1 MRTFIIRRFLAG
13 VLSILAAT
21 AIVFGLSRA
30 AGDPLLLYA
39 KPGGYGVTPEQE
51 QALKEKL
58 RLDRPLVIQYLLW
71 LTDIARG
78 DFGKTLLAEQQ
89 VTRVV
94 GEKMG
99 ATVQLA
105 IVSWILAT
113 IMGVPLGI
121 LSATMRGTV
130 WDYLGRAYALV
141 GQSLPTFWLGL
152 MLILIFNKN
161 LDWLPFGTRG
171 AGGVNFFEWENL
183 RYFVLPS
190 FAVAWGAAAVYLR
203 LTRSAMLEVLDSEFV
218 KLARS
223 KGVGQTKIVW
233 KHAFRNALIPAVDR
247 LITDDGGTNHRQRR
261 CGIGIRLARSR
272 TVGGTSSAG
281 QRLPDL
287 DCDRSLL
294 RGGVRVRQLPNRRA
308 LRIDRSENPLLIR
321 VSAI

>member
-1 MRTFIIRRFLAG
+1 MRKFLVRRFFAG
-13 VLSILAAT
+13 ILSILAAT

-58 RLDRPLVIQYLLW
+58 RLDRPLVVQYLLW
-71 LTDIARG
+71 LTDLLQG

-105 IVSWILAT
+105 ITSWLLAT
-113 IMGVPLGI
+113 IIGVPLGV
-121 LSATMRGTV
+121 LSAVLRASA
-130 WDYLGRAYALV
+130 WDYLGRGFALI

-152 MLILIFNKN
+152 MLILIFNKQ

-171 AGGVNFFEWENL
+171 PTDVFFFSWDSI

-190 FAVAWGAAAVYLR
+190 FAVAWGAAAIYLR

-223 KGVGQTKIVW
+223 KGVGGTKIIW
-233 KHAFRNALIPAVDR
+233 KHAFRNALIPPLTVSSLMMAG
-247 LITDDGGTNHRQRR
+247 LITGSVVVESVFSWPGL
-261 CGIGIRLARSR
+261 GRLAVQAVQDNDFPILTA
-272 TVGGTSSAG
+272 TVLFFATVFV
-281 QRLPDL
+281 LVNFLTDIL
-287 DCDRSLL
+287 Y
-294 RGGVRVRQLPNRRA
+294 A
-308 LRIDRSENPLLIR
+308 LIDPRIRY
-321 VSAI
+321 

>member
-233 KHAFRNALIPAVDR
+233 KHAFRNALIPPLTVSSLMMAG
-247 LITDDGGTNHRQRR
+247 LITGSVVVESVFAWPGL
-261 CGIGIRLARSR
+261 GRLAVQAVQDNDFPILTA
-272 TVGGTSSAG
+272 TVLFFAAVFVFVNFLTDV
-281 QRLPDL
+281 LY
-287 DCDRSLL
+287 
-294 RGGVRVRQLPNRRA
+294 A
-308 LRIDRSENPLLIR
+308 LIDPRIRY
-321 VSAI
+321 

>member
-1 MRTFIIRRFLAG
+1 MRKFLIRRFFAG
-13 VLSILAAT
+13 ILSILAAT

-58 RLDRPLVIQYLLW
+58 RLDKPLIVQYLLW
-71 LTDIARG
+71 LTDLLQG
-78 DFGKTLLAEQQ
+78 DFGKTLLAEQE
-89 VTRVV
+89 VTKVI
-94 GEKMG
+94 GDKMG

-105 IVSWILAT
+105 VASWVLAT

-121 LSATMRGTV
+121 LSAVLRGSV
-130 WDYLGRAYALV
+130 WDYLGRGFALI

-152 MLILIFNKN
+152 MMILLFNTR

-171 AGGVNFFEWENL
+171 SGESFFLSWDNL

-223 KGVGQTKIVW
+223 KGVGGTTIIW
-233 KHAFRNALIPAVDR
+233 KHAFRNALIPPLTVSSLMMAG
-247 LITDDGGTNHRQRR
+247 LITGSVVIEVVFSWPGL
-261 CGIGIRLARSR
+261 GRLAVQAVQDNDFPILTA
-272 TVGGTSSAG
+272 TVLFFASVFVFVNFITDV
-281 QRLPDL
+281 LY
-287 DCDRSLL
+287 
-294 RGGVRVRQLPNRRA
+294 A
-308 LRIDRSENPLLIR
+308 LIDPRIRY
-321 VSAI
+321 